1 MARSPYA
8 LTLLALALGV
18 CAAISRP
25 AVALET
31 DQFTVPDSALPDL
44 GPEVNV
50 YVAATLFDLVQELN
64 GRAEAHDR
72 AARASALPL
81 LRDYHR
87 GRAARYRSEDLLAR
101 RVYDALAGTS
111 LPECR
116 IELWVRRYRF
126 RAARETPGR
135 SKMFH
140 MTTARGV
147 YGDSVFSKPL
157 LLVDL
162 SPTIN
167 VHGSYVGLDKL
178 GHLFQQGYEYHREFR
193 REERRGGDERRA
205 TARAVRLGVAQE
217 RGVYGELLVGVY
229 SNADLAANYAG
240 MKFYL
245 NLTREV
251 DVGGQTLPP
260 LLSRDGRGSWVF
272 NPHRRP
278 ADLLRPFVGDHFN
291 EALNPS
297 RFRPGFRE
305 TVQARLRRR
314 AQKLVEFYDTTAER
328 ERERMVELST
338 WHGEKYGHCGFERLV
353 TIADNCPP
361 PRSAPPSPADVPD
374 AAGAV
379 VAGGTVP
386 RSPPTPTPSAEASPP
401 GGRSAPP
408 RLSTR

>member
-8 LTLLALALGV
+8 LTLLALSLGV
-18 CAAISRP
+18 CAAARP
-25 AVALET
+25 ALALET

-44 GPEVNV
+44 GPEVDV
-50 YVAATLFDLVQELN
+50 YVAATIFDLVQELN
-64 GRAEAHDR
+64 ERADGHGR
-72 AARASALPL
+72 AARAAAWPL

-87 GRAARYRSEDLLAR
+87 GRAARYRSEDLLAK

-116 IELWVRRYRF
+116 IEQWVRRHRF
-126 RAARETPGR
+126 RVRRQEPGR
-135 SKMFH
+135 GTMFH

-147 YGDSVFSKPL
+147 YGDSAFSKPL

-178 GHLFQQGYEYHREFR
+178 GHLFQQGYEYHQEFR
-193 REERRGGDERRA
+193 REERRGGGERRA
-205 TARAVRLGVAQE
+205 AARAVRLGVAQE
-217 RGVYGELLVGVY
+217 RGVYGEALVGVY

-245 NLTREV
+245 NLTRDV
-251 DVGGQTLPP
+251 CVGGETLPP
-260 LLSRDGRGSWVF
+260 VLLRDGRGNWVF

-314 AQKLVEFYDTTAER
+314 AQKLIEFYDTTADR

-361 PRSAPPSPADVPD
+361 PRSAPSPADVPD

-379 VAGGTVP
+379 VAGATLSG
-386 RSPPTPTPSAEASPP
+386 SPPPAPAPSAEAPP
-401 GGRSAPP
+401 SGGRSAPP